1 MVNSCPGQPSR
12 LARAA
17 SSPRR
22 LVQPSNAEGQQR
34 RSRRPR
40 PGHAGRQR
48 QKGQRGGQRQQRR
61 VMRRDQ
67 PAAIPSGTAP
77 QGGRD
82 ESRALPQAQVQSR
95 AAAGPVSL
103 SEAGARTPWQHPLP
117 VASAG
122 PTNERAKPRGP
133 TRSQRDFRYG
143 QIKVLPPPPHPSQR
157 GPVPSHQRRMDLH
170 RTLRR
175 RFRDQAGVNR
185 HMANGAHKPRIAQDA
200 ARGSTGAYGAIVMTR
215 RPDRADPRE
224 RGAIAMRPGHGM
236 AQSLGRRGIV
246 QRANPG
252 RHQYFKTQPRD
263 GGRDDRVTEMD
274 APLIL
279 AMLHG
284 ANGPEGGPCISSPA
298 FRSKAGMAGCKR
310 AAGQTGPCRGRS
322 SRCG

>member
-1 MVNSCPGQPSR
+1 M
-12 LARAA
+12 
-17 SSPRR
+17 
-22 LVQPSNAEGQQR
+22 QPSNAEGQQR

-48 QKGQRGGQRQQRR
+48 QKGQRGVQRQKRR
-61 VMRRDQ
+61 VMRWNQ

-117 VASAG
+117 VTPAG
-122 PTNERAKPRGP
+122 PTNERSKPRGP

-143 QIKVLPPPPHPSQR
+143 QISVLPPPPRIQVSVARSQAICAAWNCIA
-157 GPVPSHQRRMDLH
+157 PC
-170 RTLRR
+170 
-175 RFRDQAGVNR
+175 AGVSAIR
-185 HMANGAHKPRIAQDA
+185 PVSTGTWPMAHTNPQIAQNA

-263 GGRDDRVTEMD
+263 GCRDDRVTEMD

-298 FRSKAGMAGCKR
+298 FRSKAGIAGCKR